1 MELRIDDTNP
11 APASEQVRTQLL
23 TGVREGTL
31 PPGAKLPT
39 VRQLAD
45 RLGIAVNTVARAY
58 RLLEADGIVETF
70 GRRGSFIAKQGDAIQ
85 QQLQAAATEF
95 ARKAA
100 SLGVNLQEAERAV
113 RAAIAAELAGAS

>member
-1 MELRIDDTNP
+1 MELRIDAANP

-23 TGVREGTL
+23 TGVREGVL

-58 RLLEADGIVETF
+58 RLLEEDGIVETF
-70 GRRGSFIAKQGDAIQ
+70 GRRGSFIANQGDAIQ
-85 QQLQAAATEF
+85 QQLQSAATQF

-100 SLGVNLQEAERAV
+100 SLGVTARDAERAV
-113 RAAIAAELAGAS
+113 GAAIRAELS

>member
-1 MELRIDDTNP
+1 MELRIDAANP

-23 TGVREGTL
+23 EAVRRGTL

-45 RLGIAVNTVARAY
+45 QLGIAVNTVARAY
-58 RLLEADGIVETF
+58 RLLEQDGLVETF
-70 GRRGSFIAKQGDAIQ
+70 GRRGSFIANQGDAIQ
-85 QQLQAAATEF
+85 QQLQSAATQF

-100 SLGVNLQEAERAV
+100 SLGVTVRDAEKAAAAAL
-113 RAAIAAELAGAS
+113 RAALS

>member
-1 MELRIDDTNP
+1 MELRIDAANP

-23 TGVREGTL
+23 NAVREGSL

-45 RLGIAVNTVARAY
+45 QLGIAVNTVARAY
-58 RLLEADGIVETF
+58 RLLEEDGIVETF
-70 GRRGSFIAKQGDAIQ
+70 GRRGSFIANQGDAIQ
-85 QQLQAAATEF
+85 QQLQAAATQF

-100 SLGVNLQEAERAV
+100 SLGVPFADAEQSV
-113 RAAIAAELAGAS
+113 VAALRAELPR

>member
-1 MELRIDDTNP
+1 MKLRIDAANP

-23 TGVREGTL
+23 TGVREGHL

-45 RLGIAVNTVARAY
+45 QLGIAVNTVARAY
-58 RLLEADGIVETF
+58 RLLEDDGIVETF
-70 GRRGSFIAKQGDAIQ
+70 GRRGSFIANQGDAIQ
-85 QQLQAAATEF
+85 QQLQTAATQF

-100 SLGVNLQEAERAV
+100 SLGVAAPDAERAV
-113 RAAIAAELAGAS
+113 VAAINAALS

>member
-1 MELRIDDTNP
+1 MELRIDGTNP

-23 TGVREGTL
+23 SGVRDGSL

-39 VRQLAD
+39 VRRLAD
-45 RLGIAVNTVARAY
+45 QLGIAVNTVARAY
-58 RLLEADGIVETF
+58 RLLEEDGIVETF

-85 QQLQAAATEF
+85 QQLQAAATQF

-100 SLGVNLQEAERAV
+100 NLGVPAKDAERAV
-113 RAAIAAELAGAS
+113 VAAIKAELS

>member
-1 MELRIDDTNP
+1 MELRIDGTNP

-23 TGVREGTL
+23 SRVREGSL

-45 RLGIAVNTVARAY
+45 QLGIAVNTVARAY
-58 RLLEADGIVETF
+58 RLLEEDGIVETF
-70 GRRGSFIAKQGDAIQ
+70 GRRGSFIANQGDAIQ
-85 QQLQAAATEF
+85 QQLQSAATQF

-100 SLGVNLQEAERAV
+100 SLGVTAKDAERAV
-113 RAAIAAELAGAS
+113 VAAITAELK